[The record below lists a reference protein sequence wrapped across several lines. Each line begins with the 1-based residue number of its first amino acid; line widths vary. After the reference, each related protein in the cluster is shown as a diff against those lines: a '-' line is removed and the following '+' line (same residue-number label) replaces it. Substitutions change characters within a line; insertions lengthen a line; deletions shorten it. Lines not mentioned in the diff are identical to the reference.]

1 MTESWEQRERLA
13 RLEAWRAWALGRR
26 RAGAT
31 PDDLFRETGEM
42 LAEGGP
48 SSAELAER
56 MLARMPVGAYAP
68 PKDAA

>member
-1 MTESWEQRERLA
+1 MNESWEGRERLA

-42 LAEGGP
+42 LAESGP
-48 SSAELAER
+48 SPADVAER
-56 MLARMPVGAYAP
+56 MLRRLPVAAYAP